1 MQTDDTAMRI
11 DQLMTK
17 NVVTVAPET
26 TLKDVAVLLANHKI
40 AGVPVCDEARHVL
53 GVVSEGDILWK
64 ELGLRAESPS
74 LLERI
79 FERAYGEDVRVG
91 AVTAGEA
98 MSAPAITVPPSAT
111 VAYAA
116 RVMVEH
122 KINRLPVVDNGTLVG
137 IVARSD
143 LVRAFKRSDE
153 EIERE
158 ISTDVLL
165 DTLWVDPDAVSLAVV
180 GGEVTI
186 AGEVENRSTADLI
199 EGYIRAVPGVV
210 SVRSLLT
217 WQVDDRSHH
226 TEAAADRLTRRV

>member
-1 MQTDDTAMRI
+1 MRI
-11 DQLMTK
+11 DDLMTK
-17 NVVTVAPET
+17 NVVTVTPET

-40 AGVPVCDEARHVL
+40 AGVPVCDEAGNVL

-79 FERAYGEDVRVG
+79 FERAYGEDVRIG
-91 AVTAGEA
+91 AATAGEA
-98 MSAPAITVPPSAT
+98 MSTPAITIPPSAT

-122 KINRLPVVDNGTLVG
+122 KVNRLPVVDHGKLVG
-137 IVARSD
+137 IVARAD
-143 LVRAFKRSDE
+143 LVRAFQRSDE

-158 ISTDVLL
+158 ISAGVLL
-165 DTLWVDPDAVSLAVV
+165 DTLWVDPDAVSLVV
-180 GGEVTI
+180 LGGNVTI
-186 AGEVENRSTADLI
+186 AGEVENRSTAELI
-199 EGYIRAVPGVV
+199 EGYVRAVPGVV

-217 WQVDDRSHH
+217 WQVDDRSHR
-226 TEAAADRLTRRV
+226 TESAAERLTRHV